1 MLPTLPVIIIR
12 KEMKGERK
20 EVNMNKIIY
29 MDKM

>member
-1 MLPTLPVIIIR
+1 MLPTLHVIIIR